1 MIDVTIMTF
10 AHLSCEKYISSKKN
24 IKWIAPCSRI
34 IKDNKFT
41 RQFDARVSCMHEEL
55 LKPAMPGKK

>member
-1 MIDVTIMTF
+1 M
-10 AHLSCEKYISSKKN
+10 KNISPAKKN
-24 IKWIAPCSRI
+24 IKWIVPCSRI

-55 LKPAMPGKK
+55 LKPAMPGKKKKRFRHYDQN

>member
-1 MIDVTIMTF
+1 M
-10 AHLSCEKYISSKKN
+10 KNISPAKKN
-24 IKWIAPCSRI
+24 IKWIVPCSRI

-55 LKPAMPGKK
+55 LKPAMPGKKKKKI